1 MLGGQA
7 AGKQKGGFVLG
18 GVGNRAEGLREPVP
32 TENSTLGKVFVV
44 VFFLKKKPRNSWI
57 VCSQVSSKYLL
68 GISWMSV
75 ITCSY
80 MC

>member
-44 VFFLKKKPRNSWI
+44 VFFLKK
-57 VCSQVSSKYLL
+57 
-68 GISWMSV
+68 
-75 ITCSY
+75 T
-80 MC
+80 